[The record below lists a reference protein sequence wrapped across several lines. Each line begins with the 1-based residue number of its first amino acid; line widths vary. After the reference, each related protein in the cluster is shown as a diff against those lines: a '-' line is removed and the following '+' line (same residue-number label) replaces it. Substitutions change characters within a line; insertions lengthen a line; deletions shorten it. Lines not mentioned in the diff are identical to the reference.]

1 MIKID
6 YDGQGCKVRITG
18 KPDAIATE
26 FEELCKCLL
35 EQGSFN
41 LSDLVIMLAIVCS
54 EKSKNDTN
62 KLT

>member
-6 YDGQGCKVRITG
+6 YDGQGCKVSITG

-41 LSDLVIMLAIVCS
+41 VSDLVIMLAIACS
-54 EKSKNDTN
+54 EKK
-62 KLT
+62 